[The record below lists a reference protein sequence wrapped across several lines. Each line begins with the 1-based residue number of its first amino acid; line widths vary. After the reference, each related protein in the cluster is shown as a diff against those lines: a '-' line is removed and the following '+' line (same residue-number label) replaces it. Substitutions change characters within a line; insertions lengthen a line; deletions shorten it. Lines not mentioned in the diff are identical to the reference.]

1 MIIRAFNNKIM
12 EINRCDYS
20 NDEEYYC
27 DLVYYMFNIKFS
39 KENDTIE
46 KIKDLIKK
54 KSIGNVTK

>member
-12 EINRCDYS
+12 EINRSDYS

-27 DLVYYMFNIKFS
+27 DLVYYLFNIKFS
-39 KENDTIE
+39 KENNSIE
-46 KIKDLIKK
+46 KIKDLVKK